1 MPVASGLPSP
11 RAAGASPR
19 LAPPRPAARSS
30 EMTEPRHSAKA
41 LLLLDIDG
49 TLCPIGPGPGGP
61 MTRLATG
68 GAGSVSFRSDL
79 PELLAELGRRFE
91 LAWATAW
98 EDSANLLLAPVLR
111 LPAMPVVRFSDPAPG
126 EVGDRFVGRTW
137 KLPSV
142 SRFAG
147 RRAAAWVDD
156 DLHPDAYAWAARRA
170 SPTKLITTEPSAGL
184 TDAELRALLAFAS
197 T

>member
-1 MPVASGLPSP
+1 
-11 RAAGASPR
+11 
-19 LAPPRPAARSS
+19 
-30 EMTEPRHSAKA
+30 MTEPRRSAKP

-68 GAGSVSFRSDL
+68 GVGSVSFRADL

-98 EDSANLLLAPVLR
+98 EDSANLLLAPALR
-111 LPAMPVVRFSDPAPG
+111 LPALPVVRFSDPAPG
-126 EVGDRFVGRTW
+126 EVGDRFAGRTW

-142 SRFAG
+142 RRFAG
-147 RRAAAWVDD
+147 RRAVAWVDD
-156 DLHPDAYAWAARRA
+156 DLHPDAYAWAALRA